1 MFKRISMLTAALGVV
16 ALAFAALAPA
26 APAAADDERP
36 ARDGTFLRGRGV
48 LDARGDGIVAVK
60 GHLVE
65 YDASADRGVLL
76 VKDLAGDMTFEVEG
90 EGDCSARYH
99 GFIACFGT
107 GSAEISGSDVA
118 VILVGN
124 NLNVHAA
131 GKGWAYL
138 KGRGSFFVNG
148 HGPFPWNPD
157 GGFAG
162 VGPDPADAP
171 PAGE

>member
-1 MFKRISMLTAALGVV
+1 MFKRISLLAAALGAL

-26 APAAADDERP
+26 APALAQDGDSG

-48 LDARGDGIVAVK
+48 LDARGDGLVAVK
-60 GHLVE
+60 GHVVD

-76 VKDLAGDMTFEVEG
+76 VKDLAGDMTFGVEG

-99 GFIACFGT
+99 GFIVCFGT
-107 GSAEISGSDVA
+107 GSTQITGSDVA
-118 VILVGN
+118 IILVGN

-138 KGRGSFFVNG
+138 KGRGNYFMNG

-162 VGPDPADAP
+162 VGPEPSDS
-171 PAGE
+171 E

>member
-1 MFKRISMLTAALGVV
+1 MFKRISMLAVAAG
-16 ALAFAALAPA
+16 ALALLFAAVAPTAPA
-26 APAAADDERP
+26 LAQDGEGG
-36 ARDGTFLRGRGV
+36 RDGTFLRGRGV
-48 LDARGDGIVAVK
+48 LDARGDGLVAVK

-65 YDASADRGVLL
+65 YDAAADRGILL
-76 VKDLAGDMTFEVEG
+76 VKDLAGDMTFDVEG
-90 EGDCSARYH
+90 EGDCTARYY

-107 GSAEISGSDVA
+107 GEAHITGSDVA

-138 KGRGSFFVNG
+138 KGRGNYFVNG

-162 VGPDPADAP
+162 VAPEPDGA
-171 PAGE
+171 E

>member
-1 MFKRISMLTAALGVV
+1 MFKRISILAAVLGAF
-16 ALAFAALAPA
+16 ALAFAAFAPA
-26 APAAADDERP
+26 TPALAEDGDRG
-36 ARDGTFLRGRGV
+36 GTFLRGRGV
-48 LDARGDGIVAVK
+48 LDARGDGLVAVK
-60 GHLVE
+60 GHVVE
-65 YDASADRGVLL
+65 YEASADRGILL

-90 EGDCSARYH
+90 EGDCTARFH
-99 GFIACFGT
+99 GFIVCFGT
-107 GSAEISGSDVA
+107 GSAEITGNDVA

-138 KGRGSFFVNG
+138 KGRGSYTVNG

-162 VGPDPADAP
+162 IAPEPAAP
-171 PAGE
+171 